1 MRLITQKEMN
11 QLLAKFNNLDAKLD
25 KVTEDLTKFKKD
37 TEISLDKITED
48 LTKFKKDTE
57 ISLDK
62 ITEDL
67 TKFKKDSEISL
78 VKITCLAE
86 LVDTKFNCMSLI
98 VSTLLTIL
106 VLGGGTYLVNMNDSQ
121 QEDISNIRK
130 ELETFR
136 QSK

>member
-25 KVTEDLTKFKKD
+25 KV
-37 TEISLDKITED
+37 TED